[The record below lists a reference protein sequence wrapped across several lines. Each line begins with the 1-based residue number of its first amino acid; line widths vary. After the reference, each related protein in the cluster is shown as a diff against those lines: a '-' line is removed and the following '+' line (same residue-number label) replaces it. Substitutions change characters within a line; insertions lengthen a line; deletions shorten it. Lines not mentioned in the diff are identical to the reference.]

1 MSIDFLT
8 LVNLWVFRIA
18 LLTLCLIALVSYSKN
33 RNVSALIIFS
43 GLLMIFSSMLISG
56 VSLNLL
62 LQNTISPQR
71 WNFLVIVS
79 NLCSIVGY
87 LVLVIG
93 CFLLASGKND
103 ITWRRIR

>member
-8 LVNLWVFRIA
+8 SVNQWVFRIA
-18 LLTLCLIALVSYSKN
+18 LLTLCLIALVGYSKN
-33 RNVSALIIFS
+33 RQVSGLIIFS

-62 LQNTISPQR
+62 LQNAISPQR
-71 WNFLVIVS
+71 CNFLAIVS

-93 CFLLASGKND
+93 CFFLAFGKRNS
-103 ITWRRIR
+103 TT